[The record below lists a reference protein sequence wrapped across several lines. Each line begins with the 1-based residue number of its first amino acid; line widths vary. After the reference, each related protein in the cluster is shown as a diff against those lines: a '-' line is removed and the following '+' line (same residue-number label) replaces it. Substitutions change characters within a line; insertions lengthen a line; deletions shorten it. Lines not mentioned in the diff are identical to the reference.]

1 MQVILTTLHFFGK
14 AFENTHHTKN
24 HMIMKPMVHEHL
36 KNRMKTVNKSIKLL
50 ALLLLCTPFISCAQ
64 IKIGKKTYTVPNVN
78 TSGNNSGKPS
88 NDEMVN
94 GLKEALNIGV
104 SKGADNVSK
113 TDGYFKNMA
122 IKILMPPEVK
132 NVEDKLRSVGMG
144 QLVDDAVL
152 RMNRAAEQAGPKAK
166 PIFVDAIKSM
176 SIMDAVNIIKGP
188 QDGATQYLKKST
200 SAQLTAAFKPIIS
213 QELDKTEATKYW
225 KQVFDTYNKIPFVT
239 KVNSD
244 LPSYV
249 TQKALDGL
257 FYMVAQEE
265 VNIRHDPMAYA
276 SSLIQK
282 IFSGKW

>member
-1 MQVILTTLHFFGK
+1 
-14 AFENTHHTKN
+14 
-24 HMIMKPMVHEHL
+24 
-36 KNRMKTVNKSIKLL
+36 MKTLKTI
-50 ALLLLCTPFISCAQ
+50 ALLVLCTPFISCAQ
-64 IKIGKKTYTVPNVN
+64 IKIGKKTYTVPKVN
-78 TSGNNSGKPS
+78 TGGSNSSGKPS
-88 NDEMVN
+88 NDEMIG

-113 TDGYFKNMA
+113 TDGYFKNA
-122 IKILMPPEVK
+122 VIKVLMPPEAK
-132 NVEDKLRSVGMG
+132 EVETKLRSLGMG
-144 QLVDDAVL
+144 NLVDDAIL

-176 SIMDAVNIIKGP
+176 SIVDAVNIIKGP

-200 SAQLTAAFKPIIS
+200 SVQLTSAFKPIIQ

-265 VNIRHDPMAYA
+265 AKIRKDPVGTA
-276 SSLIQK
+276 SALIQK
-282 IFSGKW
+282 IFSGLW

>member
-1 MQVILTTLHFFGK
+1 MKKTLK
-14 AFENTHHTKN
+14 AF
-24 HMIMKPMVHEHL
+24 
-36 KNRMKTVNKSIKLL
+36 
-50 ALLLLCTPFISCAQ
+50 ALLILFVPFISCAQ

-78 TSGNNSGKPS
+78 TGSGSNSTKPT
-88 NDEMVN
+88 NDEMVS

-104 SKGADNVSK
+104 TKGADNVSK

-144 QLVDDAVL
+144 SLVDDAIL
-152 RMNRAAEQAGPKAK
+152 RMNRAAEQAGPQAK
-166 PIFVDAIKSM
+166 PIFVNAIKSM
-176 SIMDAVNIIKGP
+176 SIVDAVNIIKGP
-188 QDGATQYLKKST
+188 QDGATQYLKKTT
-200 SAQLTAAFKPIIS
+200 SAQLTTAFKPIIQ

-225 KQVFDTYNKIPFVT
+225 KQVFDTYNKLPFVT

-257 FYMVAQEE
+257 FLMVAQEE
-265 VNIRHDPMAYA
+265 AKIRKDPLGTA
-276 SSLIQK
+276 SALIQK

>member
-1 MQVILTTLHFFGK
+1 
-14 AFENTHHTKN
+14 
-24 HMIMKPMVHEHL
+24 
-36 KNRMKTVNKSIKLL
+36 MKTIKSILL
-50 ALLLLCTPFISCAQ
+50 ILMFAPFVSCAQ
-64 IKIGKKTYTVPNVN
+64 IKIGKKTYTVPPIN
-78 TSGNNSGKPS
+78 TGSGKNSTKPT

-113 TDGYFKNMA
+113 TDGYFKNA
-122 IKILMPPEVK
+122 LIKVLMPPEAK
-132 NVEDKLRSVGMG
+132 EVETKLRSIGMG
-144 QLVDDAVL
+144 SLVDDAIL

-166 PIFVDAIKSM
+166 PIFVNAIKSM
-176 SIMDAVNIIKGP
+176 SIIDAVNIIKGP
-188 QDGATQYLKKST
+188 NDGATQYLKKTT
-200 SAQLTAAFKPIIS
+200 SPQLVAAFKPIIQ

-225 KQVFDTYNKIPFVT
+225 KQVFDAYNKIPFVT

-265 VNIRHDPMAYA
+265 AKIRKDPVGTA
-276 SSLIQK
+276 SALIQK
-282 IFSGKW
+282 IFSGLW

>member
-1 MQVILTTLHFFGK
+1 MKSLK
-14 AFENTHHTKN
+14 A
-24 HMIMKPMVHEHL
+24 I
-36 KNRMKTVNKSIKLL
+36 
-50 ALLLLCTPFISCAQ
+50 ALLFLFLPFISCAQ

-78 TSGNNSGKPS
+78 TGSSNSNKPT
-88 NDEMVN
+88 NDEMVS

-132 NVEDKLRSVGMG
+132 NVEDKLRSLGMG

-152 RMNRAAEQAGPKAK
+152 RMNRAAEQAGPQAK
-166 PIFVDAIKSM
+166 PIFVNAIKSM
-176 SIMDAVNIIKGP
+176 SIIDAVNIIKGP
-188 QDGATQYLKKST
+188 QDGATQYLKNST
-200 SAQLTAAFKPIIS
+200 STQLTSAFKPIIA

-225 KQVFDTYNKIPFVT
+225 KQVFDTYNKLPFVT

-244 LPSYV
+244 LPAYV

-257 FYMVAQEE
+257 FLMVAQEE
-265 VNIRHDPMAYA
+265 GKIRKDPLGTA
-276 SSLIQK
+276 SSIIQK
-282 IFSGKW
+282 VFSGKW

>member
-1 MQVILTTLHFFGK
+1 
-14 AFENTHHTKN
+14 
-24 HMIMKPMVHEHL
+24 
-36 KNRMKTVNKSIKLL
+36 MKTLKTL
-50 ALLLLCTPFISCAQ
+50 ALLLLITPFISCAQ
-64 IKIGKKTYTVPNVN
+64 IKLGKKTFNLPKIN
-78 TSGNNSGKPS
+78 TGSGNSSVKPS
-88 NDEMVN
+88 NDEMIN

-113 TDGYFKNMA
+113 EDGYFKDA
-122 IKILMPPEVK
+122 VIKVLMPPEAK
-132 NVEDKLRSVGMG
+132 EVESKLRSLGMG
-144 QLVDDAVL
+144 NLVDDAIL

-166 PIFVDAIKSM
+166 PIFVDVIKSM
-176 SIMDAVNIIKGP
+176 SIVDAINIIKGP

-200 SAQLTAAFKPIIS
+200 STKLTSAFKPIIM

-225 KQVFDTYNKIPFVT
+225 KQVFDTYNKIPFIT

-265 VNIRHDPMAYA
+265 AKIRKDPIGTA
-276 SSLIQK
+276 SALIQK
-282 IFSGKW
+282 IFSGLW

>member
-1 MQVILTTLHFFGK
+1 M
-14 AFENTHHTKN
+14 AR
-24 HMIMKPMVHEHL
+24 HL
-36 KNRMKTVNKSIKLL
+36 KLHYIQNHITMKSIKIL
-50 ALLLLCTPFISCAQ
+50 ALLILFTPFISCAQ
-64 IKIGKKTYTVPNVN
+64 IKIGKKTYTVPKVN
-78 TSGNNSGKPS
+78 TGANNSGKPT
-88 NDEMVN
+88 NDEMVS

-104 SKGADNVSK
+104 TKGSDNVSK
-113 TDGYFKNMA
+113 TDGYFKNNA

-132 NVEDKLRSVGMG
+132 NVEDKLRSIGMG
-144 QLVDDAVL
+144 QLVDDAIL

-166 PIFVDAIKSM
+166 PIFCDAIKSM

-200 SAQLTAAFKPIIS
+200 SVQLTSAFKPIIA

-257 FYMVAQEE
+257 FLMVAQEE
-265 VNIRHDPMAYA
+265 AKIRKDPLGTA
-276 SSLIQK
+276 SALIQK

>member
-1 MQVILTTLHFFGK
+1 
-14 AFENTHHTKN
+14 
-24 HMIMKPMVHEHL
+24 MKSL
-36 KNRMKTVNKSIKLL
+36 KFL
-50 ALLLLCTPFISCAQ
+50 ALLLIFTPFVSCAQ
-64 IKIGKKTYTVPNVN
+64 IKIGKKTITVPSVN
-78 TSGNNSGKPS
+78 NGSGSNSNKPT
-88 NDEMVN
+88 NDEMVK

-113 TDGYFKNMA
+113 TDGYFKNA
-122 IKILMPPEVK
+122 VIKVLMPPEAK
-132 NVEDKLRSVGMG
+132 EVESKLRSMGMG
-144 QLVDDAVL
+144 NLVDDAIL

-176 SIMDAVNIIKGP
+176 RIVDAVNIIKGP
-188 QDGATQYLKKST
+188 NDGATQYLKKTT
-200 SAQLTAAFKPIIS
+200 SSQLITTFKPIIQ

-265 VNIRHDPMAYA
+265 ASIRKNPLGTA
-276 SSLIQK
+276 SALIQK
-282 IFSGKW
+282 IFSGLW